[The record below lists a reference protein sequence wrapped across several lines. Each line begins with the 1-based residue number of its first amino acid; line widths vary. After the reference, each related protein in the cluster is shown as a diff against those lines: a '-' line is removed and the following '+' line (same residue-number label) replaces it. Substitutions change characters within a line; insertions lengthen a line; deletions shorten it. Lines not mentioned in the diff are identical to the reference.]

1 MEQTA
6 AIGKVVTTFG
16 VKGAL
21 KVMLLSDFPERIK
34 MLKQVFVE
42 KSGRAV
48 RYNVQN
54 AFIHGRFWVVHLE
67 GVDSPEA
74 AANLVGSLLTVPLSE
89 RVKLPPDTY
98 YLDQIIGLDVFTTAG
113 ECLGRVTEILQTGSN
128 DVYVVRPTEK
138 GQKDLLL
145 PALKSVVKKVDL
157 QAGRMEVDLPR
168 GLR

>member
-1 MEQTA
+1 M
-6 AIGKVVTTFG
+6 
-16 VKGAL
+16 
-21 KVMLLSDFPERIK
+21 
-34 MLKQVFVE
+34 
-42 KSGRAV
+42 
-48 RYNVQN
+48 
-54 AFIHGRFWVVHLE
+54 
-67 GVDSPEA
+67 
-74 AANLVGSLLTVPLSE
+74 GSLLTVPLSE